1 MQAVNMTMVET
12 LPSAQW
18 NMDLEAQENDVEAD
32 GKGSE
37 EKEASKE
44 EPQAMV
50 LLNEMPA
57 QH

>member
-1 MQAVNMTMVET
+1 MTMVET